1 VSSRQVA
8 YAQKRRSTRIDQ
20 AVPVA
25 VQGLGAFREPYQEQV
40 STLTI
45 SCHGC
50 AYHSKYEVIQ
60 GEDVYLDVRS
70 STDGSSHGSA
80 RARVKWV
87 QNLGAKG
94 GFQIAVELEAPG
106 NVWGVASPPEDW
118 FPVRVPIAIEPAASG
133 RELRVVARTEPQ
145 NSGGLQVQPAPVA
158 PVQEGGSSRATQLER
173 NDSAESPFAS
183 LAQMMA
189 GMGEQIQVMASKAAT
204 MALTEQ
210 KSRFL
215 DEFRLTLREEAV
227 KAIQSVLFAAKADFT
242 RLAVKELNE
251 AHEAGARANYAR
263 WIIKI
268 EQDMEDAKQKMTN
281 QAQEASQRL
290 DSMAASTIER
300 VQHSMEA
307 SRSEAVDRFVSRL
320 REQIAPMFAEA
331 KDTLQTL
338 AASETAFKNESYVIR
353 ARLESQI
360 ETSASSSLA
369 KVHEEL
375 DKNSAAVAANTTE
388 TLLKLSQDLE
398 KATRDNLQPLLA
410 SMGSHVTQTLQ
421 DRTAEI
427 SREFSSGLEAQ
438 TRSYLEFIANSIA
451 EIAKN
456 TPGHSRE

>member
-20 AVPVA
+20 SVPVA

-50 AYHSKYEVIQ
+50 AYQSKYEVIQ
-60 GEDVYLDVRS
+60 GEDVYLDIRS
-70 STDGSSHGSA
+70 PTDGSSQCSA

-94 GFQIAVELEAPG
+94 GFQIAVELEVAG
-106 NVWGVASPPEDW
+106 NVWGIASPPEDW
-118 FPVRVPIAIEPAASG
+118 FPVRVPIAIESAASG
-133 RELRVVARTEPQ
+133 RELRVVARTEPH
-145 NSGGLQVQPAPVA
+145 NSGGLQVQPAPLA
-158 PVQEGGSSRATQLER
+158 PAQDGGSSRVTQLER
-173 NDSAESPFAS
+173 NDAAESPFSS

-210 KSRFL
+210 KSRLL

-227 KAIQSVLFAAKADFT
+227 KAIQSVMFAAKENFT
-242 RLAVKELNE
+242 RLALKELNE

-268 EQDMEDAKQKMTN
+268 EQDMESARQQMTN
-281 QAQEASQRL
+281 QAQDSSQHL
-290 DSMAASTIER
+290 ETMAVGTIER
-300 VQHSMEA
+300 VQRSMETT
-307 SRSEAVDRFVSRL
+307 RSEAVDRFVSRL

-331 KDTLQTL
+331 RDTLQTL
-338 AASETAFKNESYVIR
+338 AASETAFKNESHVIC
-353 ARLESQI
+353 ARLESRI

-375 DKNSAAVAANTTE
+375 DRNSAAVAANTTE

-398 KATRDNLQPLLA
+398 KATRDNLQSLLA
-410 SMGSHVTQTLQ
+410 SMGSHVTATLQ
-421 DRTAEI
+421 ARTAEI
-427 SREFSSGLEAQ
+427 SREFSTGLEAQ
-438 TRSYLEFIANSIA
+438 TRSYLEFIAKSIA

-456 TPGHSRE
+456 APGHSHE

>member
-1 VSSRQVA
+1 VSSRPVA

-50 AYHSKYEVIQ
+50 AYQSKYEVIQ
-60 GEDVYLDVRS
+60 GEVVYLDVKS
-70 STDGSSHGSA
+70 PTNGSSNGGT

-94 GFQIAVELEAPG
+94 GFQIAVELEVAG
-106 NVWGVASPPEDW
+106 NIWGIASPPEDW
-118 FPVRVPIAIEPAASG
+118 FPLRVPIAIEPAAPG
-133 RELRVVARTEPQ
+133 RELRVVGRTELQ

-158 PVQEGGSSRATQLER
+158 PAQDERFGHVTQLER
-173 NDSAESPFAS
+173 NASAESPFSS

-189 GMGEQIQVMASKAAT
+189 SMGEQIQVMASKAAT

-210 KSRFL
+210 KSRLL
-215 DEFRLTLREEAV
+215 DEFRVNLREEAV
-227 KAIQSVLFAAKADFT
+227 KAIQAVMFTAKENFT
-242 RLAVKELNE
+242 RLALKELNE

-268 EQDMEDAKQKMTN
+268 EQDMEVAKQQMTN

-290 DSMAASTIER
+290 NSMAASTIER

-331 KDTLQTL
+331 RDTLQTL
-338 AASETAFKNESYVIR
+338 AASETAFKNESHVIC

-360 ETSASSSLA
+360 ERSANSSLA
-369 KVHEEL
+369 KVHGEL
-375 DKNSAAVAANTTE
+375 DKNSAAVAAKTTE
-388 TLLKLSQDLE
+388 TLLILSQDLE
-398 KATRDNLQPLLA
+398 KAARDNLRSLLA
-410 SMGSHVTQTLQ
+410 SMGSDVTMTLQ
-421 DRTAEI
+421 DRTAQI
-427 SREFSSGLEAQ
+427 SREFSIGLEAQ
-438 TRSYLEFIANSIA
+438 TRSYLEFIAKSIA
-451 EIAKN
+451 EIAKH